1 MSIDVITDAEWEIMR
16 VVWTQ
21 HHTTSG
27 EIIPIMSEKNDWKP
41 STVKTLLTRLVD
53 KSYLKT
59 EKEGK
64 QFIYTAAVSEK
75 EAMKREGDHFLGKLC
90 HRKVGGFIG
99 DVIQDYAL
107 SQSDITWL
115 EDMLQEKKKTA
126 PESVPCQCM
135 KGQCR
140 CKQEGGC

>member
-16 VVWTQ
+16 VVWTKQ
-21 HHTTSG
+21 HTTSG
-27 EIIPIMSEKNDWKP
+27 EIIPIMSEKNGWKP

-53 KSYLKT
+53 KNYLKT

-75 EAMKREGDHFLGKLC
+75 EAMKIEGDHFLAKLC

-107 SQSDITWL
+107 SQSDIELL
-115 EDMLQEKKKTA
+115 EGMLQEKKKTA
-126 PESVPCQCM
+126 PKSVPCQCI

-140 CKQEGGC
+140 CQQEGGC